1 MTSPVKLDAKL
12 LDPRFNPFRP
22 ICENTKDNSIKPF
35 EYRPY
40 RDYLNFLKIIATRL
54 MSDHKDRENKNDQF
68 LKVRD
73 NYSASAEERT
83 LALNSWWESVYQE
96 ELDLESFVI
105 FTKILLNKTG
115 YLMERLL
122 NIRSKHNW
130 SDSFTKHREWLITN
144 SDKVQEYSKILKN
157 MHWYD
162 SALLLMRDKIIE
174 HGMRLAG
181 SARNIPSGVEYS
193 KVNESFMLSGI
204 DYQRLENIIPKYTKL
219 YNELRDIH
227 PINPPTLELFINRIS
242 EHNIKLTKEEYDTL
256 GEIVMHTGGVIGVD
270 ILSERV
276 RRFLEDCATLIK
288 NIK

>member
-256 GEIVMHTGGVIGVD
+256 GEIVMHPGGVIGGGY
-270 ILSERV
+270 I
-276 RRFLEDCATLIK
+276 I
-288 NIK
+288 